1 MKPATPAIAATATPP
16 KTTGKMPD
24 SKGWLAALSVTGPAF
39 PTLPVSGIVT
49 VTLSVPAVYFD
60 VSQDKLTVFFSPG
73 PSVTV
78 VLATVIGP
86 HLARTVNVSV
96 VAALFVTSTATV
108 TFWPTVTGPG
118 LGVTDTVPRVG
129 ATKLNVSAI
138 PPLTSTPS

>member
-1 MKPATPAIAATATPP
+1 M
-16 KTTGKMPD
+16 
-24 SKGWLAALSVTGPAF
+24 
-39 PTLPVSGIVT
+39 
-49 VTLSVPAVYFD
+49 
-60 VSQDKLTVFFSPG
+60 TVFYSPG

-86 HLARTVNVSV
+86 HLPRPVNVSV

-118 LGVTDTVPRVG
+118 LGVTETVPRVG

-138 PPLTSTPS
+138 PPLTSTPSKPETVTVYEPGVRETQESVADPEPLTKLGLKSHIRPLGSAVVLKTTLLEK